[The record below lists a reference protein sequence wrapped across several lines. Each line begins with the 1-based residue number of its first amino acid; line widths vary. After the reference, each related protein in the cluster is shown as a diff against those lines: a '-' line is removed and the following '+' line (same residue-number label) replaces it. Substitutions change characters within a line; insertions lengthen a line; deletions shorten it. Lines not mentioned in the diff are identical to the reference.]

1 MNKKILSVAVGLA
14 LVLALTTL
22 MANQDTASAQECRLV
37 RLHGGIGTNVSEIRI
52 EPRALW
58 ISKGTCVIWSNW
70 VRTDEVK
77 VIFEE
82 GKKCED
88 VTDAP
93 VGFTMNADNCYVTDF
108 ISLGGTS
115 SLKFN
120 EAGTYKYT
128 VESAGGTIK
137 ARGEIGVR

>member
-1 MNKKILSVAVGLA
+1 MKKKILTVAVGLA
-14 LVLALTTL
+14 FILALTTL
-22 MANQDTASAQECRLV
+22 LANQETVSAQECRLV
-37 RLHGGIGTNVSEIRI
+37 RLHGGIGANVSEIRI

-77 VIFEE
+77 VKFEE

-88 VTDAP
+88 VTEAP
-93 VGFTMNADNCYVTDF
+93 AGFTLNADNCYVTDW
-108 ISLGGTS
+108 IALGGTS

-120 EAGTYKYT
+120 ETGTYKYV
-128 VESAGGTIK
+128 VEAAGGTIK

>member
-14 LVLALTTL
+14 LILALATL
-22 MANQDTASAQECRLV
+22 MVNQDTLSAQECRLV

-77 VIFEE
+77 VKFED
-82 GKKCED
+82 GKKCEA

-93 VGFTMNADNCYVTDF
+93 VGFKMHDVDCYVTDF

-137 ARGEIGVR
+137 ARGEISVR